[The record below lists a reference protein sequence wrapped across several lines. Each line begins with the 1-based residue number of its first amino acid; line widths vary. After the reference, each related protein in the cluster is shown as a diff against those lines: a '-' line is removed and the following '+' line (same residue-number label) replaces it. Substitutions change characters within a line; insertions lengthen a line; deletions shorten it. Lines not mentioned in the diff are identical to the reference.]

1 MFLDKLWL
9 RIRGELLTLKE
20 DFTAGDDIRDRAAN
34 LLDRLEH
41 RISGEDIGGSGK
53 VGVVESRGARYGAE
67 KAGGSDPMTLD
78 DLKREWDDLN
88 KQRGG
93 SPGDSDESGPPRPNP
108 RQLG

>member
-53 VGVVESRGARYGAE
+53 GGVVESRGARYGTEEAE
-67 KAGGSDPMTLD
+67 VSDPMSLD

-93 SPGDSDESGPPRPNP
+93 SPDDSGPPRPNP